1 MALTA
6 ENEKTKGRAPS
17 PKRKRRKK
25 RRRSQA
31 PVALIYF
38 MTLLIFLGVFGVF
51 AGMIVNRLSNHLP
64 EDADLSGNYI
74 DSYNTL
80 YARVNSG
87 NVLSDLFVIRIC
99 PEQDRILV
107 VPMSAFT
114 VSNADG
120 GMTFREVY
128 EEGGIRNLQTAVDST
143 FGISTD
149 FYVTLSNESFE
160 DICDIIGGITYAP
173 EEELYYIDKNGDND
187 ISLREG
193 KAVALAGKQIRLIL
207 QMPVFSIGRQG
218 NMDFLGF
225 ALTEIINNAFE
236 QVEMTTNSLDI
247 IYSKISSNSAT
258 SLSENDYKEHRVYIK
273 EMLSKQITPAE
284 ALIPEGTWTDETH
297 FVPSGD
303 FKQMLYD
310 TMEATKSQS
319 KSGNSI
325 AEE

>member
-6 ENEKTKGRAPS
+6 ENANSKGRAVS
-17 PKRKRRKK
+17 SGKKKRKK

-38 MTLLIFLGVFGVF
+38 LTLLIFLGVFGMF
-51 AGMIVNRLSNHLP
+51 AGMIVKKLSNRAP
-64 EDADLSGNYI
+64 ADADLSGAYI

-80 YARVNSG
+80 YARVNNS
-87 NVLSDLFVIRIC
+87 NVLSDLFVLRIC
-99 PEQDRILV
+99 PEQDKILV

-114 VSNADG
+114 VSTVDE

-128 EEGGIRNLQTAVDST
+128 EEGGIRSLQTAVDST

-149 FYVTLSNESFE
+149 YYATLSNSSFE

-193 KAVALAGKQIRLIL
+193 KAVALAGKQIRLVL
-207 QMPVFSIGRQG
+207 QMPVFSSGRQG

-236 QVEMTTNSLDI
+236 QIEMTTNSLDI
-247 IYSKISSNSAT
+247 IYGKISTNSAT
-258 SLSENDYKEHRVYIK
+258 TLSENDYKEHRVYIK

-284 ALIPEGTWTDETH
+284 ALTPSGTWTDETH
-297 FVPSGD
+297 FVPSGE
-303 FKQMLYD
+303 FKQTLYD

-319 KSGNSI
+319 KSGNSV
-325 AEE
+325 AE